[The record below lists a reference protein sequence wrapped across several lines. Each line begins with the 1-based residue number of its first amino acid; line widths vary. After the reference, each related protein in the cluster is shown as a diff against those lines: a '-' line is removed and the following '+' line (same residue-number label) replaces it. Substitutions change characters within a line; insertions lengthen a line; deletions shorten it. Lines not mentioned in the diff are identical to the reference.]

1 MGNVAFSMPAPS
13 KGKVGGMEVKGLM
26 QSAKHKF
33 KIRTM
38 AVYKEESMSSH
49 REIDPRPISLQ
60 EFFLKSVHV

>member
-13 KGKVGGMEVKGLM
+13 KGKIGGMEVKGPM

-33 KIRTM
+33 KIWTM

-49 REIDPRPISLQ
+49 REIFKGFIKMVR
-60 EFFLKSVHV
+60 EGKK